1 MKKLIAALVI
11 LALIVS
17 ASVVEIVYLER
28 TYDGVLARLHT
39 VEEKIDADFEHVDS
53 ADTVAAME
61 EVLRYWE
68 SRRMIS
74 MSMLNHTQT
83 KNIDD
88 RLVMALAYCKV
99 NANNDAAVTV
109 QSAIRQ
115 FEDFKADAYP
125 NYTNMC

>member
-1 MKKLIAALVI
+1 MKKLIAALAI

-125 NYTNMC
+125 NYTNMF

>member
-83 KNIDD
+83 KKIDD

-125 NYTNMC
+125 NYTNMF

>member
-1 MKKLIAALVI
+1 MKKLIAALAI

-83 KNIDD
+83 KIIDD

-125 NYTNMC
+125 NYTNMF

>member
-53 ADTVAAME
+53 PDTVAAME
-61 EVLRYWE
+61 EVLRYWD

-88 RLVMALAYCKV
+88 RLVMALSYCKV

-115 FEDFKADAYP
+115 FEDFKTDAYP
-125 NYTNMC
+125 NYTNMF

>member
-74 MSMLNHTQT
+74 MSMLNQTQK

-125 NYTNMC
+125 NYTNMF